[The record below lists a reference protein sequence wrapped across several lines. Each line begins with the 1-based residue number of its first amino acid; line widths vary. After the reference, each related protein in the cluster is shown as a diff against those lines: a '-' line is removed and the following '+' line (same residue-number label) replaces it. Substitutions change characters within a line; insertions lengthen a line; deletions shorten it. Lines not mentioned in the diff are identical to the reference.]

1 MEWLKQILTH
11 LSDYVRSLLQQAAH
25 PESGLSRE
33 RRRFAVQ
40 LVVALALAGDVMLSA
55 IVRKLPKT
63 DVAMRHRYKAADR
76 MLGEIDLVPVAALQ
90 TAELGR
96 RVGPGHIIAVDLS
109 DITKRY
115 AKAMPNLYAV
125 HDGSTG
131 EIGQGYGLATA
142 VAHDLS
148 GETKAIP
155 LPLHFEVFSA
165 KEANFKSQPA
175 VWMEMLRSLCAATQH
190 GTFVMDR
197 EADNRRI
204 MDLLLAEKRHF
215 VIRVNTHEHSRHV
228 DLFNRKTRA
237 RVQDAWK
244 EATFHGELKAS
255 RLLGDG
261 SRRPYEASYGALEV
275 RLPGHSRP
283 LWLCVFDSLEH
294 AAPMVLLTTHKAD
307 TPEAVIGVLAMY
319 FGRWVVE
326 EVHRFAKQSFK
337 LENIRALTWNRLQNL
352 VAAVW
357 IVLGAV
363 ATYAQRPGAE
373 TALRAFELLSQRLIK
388 PLQKA
393 QFWGYALMDGLRQAL
408 PEARRLLN
416 LIPGFWQPPP
426 PDPQLPLFGLR
437 A

>member
-11 LSDYVRSLLQQAAH
+11 LSDYVRGLIVLAAH
-25 PESGLSRE
+25 PESGLNLQ
-33 RRRFAVQ
+33 RRRFVVQ

-55 IVRKLPKT
+55 IVRQLPRT
-63 DVAMRHRYKAADR
+63 DVAMRHRYKAVDR

-96 RVGPGHIIAVDLS
+96 RVGAGHIIAVDLS
-109 DITKRY
+109 DIRKPY
-115 AKAMPNLYAV
+115 ARAMPHLHSV

-131 EIGQGYGLATA
+131 DIGRGYGLATA

-148 GETKAIP
+148 GDTKAIP
-155 LPLHFEVFSA
+155 LPLYFEVFSA
-165 KEANFKSQPA
+165 GEEDFKSQPA
-175 VWMEMLRSLCAATQH
+175 VWMDMLRNLCAATQQ

-204 MDLLLAEKRHF
+204 MNLLLKEKRDF
-215 VIRVNTHEHSRHV
+215 VIRVNTHENSRHLL
-228 DLFNRKTRA
+228 LFNGNTRA

-261 SRRPYEASYGALEV
+261 TRRPYEASYGALQV
-275 RLPGHSRP
+275 HLPGQAQP
-283 LWLCVFDSLEH
+283 LWLCVFDSLDH
-294 AAPMVLLTTHKAD
+294 TAPMVLLTTHNAN
-307 TPEAVIGVLAMY
+307 TPEAVVRVLAMY

-337 LENIRALTWNRLQNL
+337 LENIRALTWNRLRNL

-357 IVLGAV
+357 LILGAI
-363 ATYAQRPGAE
+363 ATYAQRPAAE
-373 TALRAFELLSQRLIK
+373 TALRAFELLSLRLIK
-388 PLQKA
+388 PLQKE
-393 QFWGYALMDGLRQAL
+393 QFWGYAFMDGLRQAL

-416 LIPGFWQPPP
+416 LIPGFWWPPP

>member
-11 LSDYVRSLLQQAAH
+11 LSDYVRALLVQASH
-25 PESGLSRE
+25 PESGLTPQ

-55 IVRKLPKT
+55 IVRKLPGT
-63 DVAMRHRYKAADR
+63 GVAMRHRYKAVDR

-96 RVGPGHIIAVDLS
+96 RVGPDHIIAIDLS

-131 EIGQGYGLATA
+131 EIGKGYGLATA

-165 KEANFKSQPA
+165 KEEDFKSQPS
-175 VWMEMLRSLCAATQH
+175 VWMDMIRKLCETTKH

-204 MDLLLAEKRHF
+204 MDLILKEKRHF
-215 VIRVNTHEHSRHV
+215 VIRVNTHEHSRHLV
-228 DLFNRKTRA
+228 LLNGKSRA
-237 RVQDAWK
+237 RVKDAWK
-244 EATFHGELKAS
+244 EATFHGELEAT

-261 SRRPYEASYGALEV
+261 ARRPYKASYGSLKV
-275 RLPGHSRP
+275 QLPGENQP
-283 LWLCVFDSLEH
+283 LWLCVFDSLAH
-294 AAPMVLLTTHKAD
+294 VAPMVLLTTHKAD
-307 TPEAVIGVLAMY
+307 TPEAVIRVLAMY
-319 FGRWVVE
+319 FGRWVIE

-373 TALRAFELLSQRLIK
+373 TALRAFELLSQRIIK
-388 PLQKA
+388 PLQRA

-408 PEARRLLN
+408 PEARRVLN